1 MSDEI
6 EIMITKL
13 RALEDEIETAIE
25 AKKQKFFDEIEEG
38 KAKFSKATIKS
49 QQALKLGINKY
60 FFQSN
65 VATILSAPFIYAMII
80 PFVFMDISLFFYQT
94 ICFSAWRVTKVK
106 RSEYIIIDRHRLAY
120 LNFLEKINCVYCSYG
135 NGLVS
140 YMREISSR
148 TEQYWCPI
156 KHALKIKNP
165 HERYNNFIEY
175 GDAET
180 YRKSS
185 AHLREEL
192 RKLEK

>member
-80 PFVFMDISLFFYQT
+80 PFVIMDISLFFYQT

-120 LNFLEKINCVYCSYG
+120 LNILEKLNCMYCSYG

-165 HERYNNFIEY
+165 HERYNKFVEY

-180 YRKSS
+180 YRRSS
-185 AHLREEL
+185 AQLREEL
-192 RKLEK
+192 RKIEK